1 MLIIPAID
9 LKDGACV
16 RLLQGRKEDV
26 TKYSGDP
33 AETARRWVREGAELI
48 HIVDLDGAF
57 TGEQK
62 NIESIKNIRKTVDC
76 RLEVG
81 GGIRDLKRI
90 ELLAS
95 IGIDKIIIGTIA
107 IKDPALLRE
116 ACLKYPNKIVVG
128 IDAKKGLVAIRGWE
142 EVTEIMASVLAKE
155 VEEAG
160 ASGIIYTDIAKD
172 GMLMGP
178 NVEATE
184 EIANLVGIPV
194 TASGGV
200 ASLKDIANLMKIK
213 GLYGIITGKAVYSGA
228 IALGEAIALVRRG

>member
-1 MLIIPAID
+1 MLVIPAID
-9 LKDGACV
+9 LKDGSCV

-26 TKYSGDP
+26 TKYSEDP
-33 AETARRWVREGAELI
+33 VETARRWVREGAELI

-57 TGEQK
+57 TGQQK
-62 NIESIKNIRKTVDC
+62 NLESIKNIRTAVDVQ
-76 RLEVG
+76 LEVG

-90 ELLAS
+90 ELLDS
-95 IGIDKIIIGTIA
+95 IGIDKIILGTIA

-128 IDAKKGLVAIRGWE
+128 IDAKKGRVAIRGWE
-142 EVTEIMASVLAKE
+142 EVTETTAATLAKE
-155 VEEAG
+155 VENSG

-178 NVEATE
+178 NVEATA
-184 EIANLVGIPV
+184 EIANLVNIPV

-200 ASLKDIANLMKIK
+200 ASLKDIAHLMTIT

-228 IALGEAIALVRRG
+228 IALAEAIALVRRW